1 MKFKQILI
9 KLLAFTFIV
18 AALIYGVQHF
28 FPEVLKDNTIWA
40 AFDFY
45 VGLTLIILWM
55 AREGLKG
62 SNKSFLKVVYGG
74 MMMRLFFSILFL
86 VIYLIFNEVR
96 DKPFIIGFLIL
107 YLLFTMFEI
116 YTLVVNLRPD
126 LKQ

>member
-1 MKFKQILI
+1 MEFKKILT
-9 KLLAFTFIV
+9 KLVAFTIIV

-28 FPEVLKDNTIWA
+28 FPDVLKDNMIWA
-40 AFDFY
+40 AFGFY
-45 VGLTLIILWM
+45 TALTFVILWM

-74 MMMRLFFSILFL
+74 MMMRLFFSIFFL

-96 DKPFIIGFLIL
+96 DKPFIVGFLIL
-107 YLLFTMFEI
+107 YLLFTIFEI
-116 YTLVVNLRPD
+116 YTLVANLRPD

>member
-1 MKFKQILI
+1 MKFKHILI

-18 AALIYGVQHF
+18 AAIIYGVQYF
-28 FPEVLKDNTIWA
+28 FPDVLKDNTIWY
-40 AFDFY
+40 AFGFY
-45 VGLTLIILWM
+45 VALTLVILWM